1 MILKGDLITKAD
13 AQSAYFSSY
22 DGKYTIMDNLDQR
35 EDPVI
40 HAREEIY
47 NSEYVY
53 VTVVLRGTLRLIVS
67 GTRIEMKANEY
78 LAVMPCMSVT
88 VEESRCTFFTFL
100 TSSYLMADIY
110 KRTNVLNRLHYH
122 AFKFRHV
129 RFTPEKIAI
138 MLECYKRIKREHQQ
152 EDYPRKEVVL

>member
-53 VTVVLRGTLRLIVS
+53 VTVVL
-67 GTRIEMKANEY
+67 
-78 LAVMPCMSVT
+78 
-88 VEESRCTFFTFL
+88 
-100 TSSYLMADIY
+100 
-110 KRTNVLNRLHYH
+110 
-122 AFKFRHV
+122 
-129 RFTPEKIAI
+129 
-138 MLECYKRIKREHQQ
+138 
-152 EDYPRKEVVL
+152 